1 MPHLGFIVNGGCL
14 KRHTLCMYARN
25 YNPCEAL
32 KKAQCYA
39 AHKIGFDGAANGFM
53 SLEELD
59 KIKY

>member
-1 MPHLGFIVNGGCL
+1 
-14 KRHTLCMYARN
+14 MYARN